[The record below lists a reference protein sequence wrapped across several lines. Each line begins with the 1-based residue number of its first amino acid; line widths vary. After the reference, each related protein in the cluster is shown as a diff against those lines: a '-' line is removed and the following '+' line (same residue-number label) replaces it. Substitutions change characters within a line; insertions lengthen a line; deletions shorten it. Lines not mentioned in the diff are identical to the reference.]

1 MATQKRQS
9 HPPIIDSLFEQF
21 YSFSFFKAVHLLETH
36 FPKKKPFGKTFI
48 PEEEVVRFTVKPGLT
63 FPPSDIA
70 NMEWGSDGS
79 PNIMEVAFMGLIG
92 RSGVLPHWYNE
103 LAIERVRKERMLK
116 EEEGKEEGREKRG
129 RKKEPGLIA
138 FFDMFHHRLISLFY
152 LAWKRYRFAENYF
165 LGARDQLS
173 GYLLSLVG
181 LGTPGLTASIG
192 VPEESLIYY
201 SGLLS
206 RQVPCAFAIAS
217 TIEFYAGTTV
227 AVEQFV
233 DRKLFLSP
241 EDFTRVGKANAELGL
256 SAVCGSYVWENQT
269 KFRVKLGPVG
279 YDNFTRFLP
288 TGDMLRPIF
297 AVIRQMVGIEFE
309 FDVQVVL
316 KREEVPPC
324 ILGAETE
331 VSPRLGWSTWV
342 KSAKATMPTDPRV
355 TFQSPEP

>member
-1 MATQKRQS
+1 MASKERKS
-9 HPPIIDSLFEQF
+9 HPPIIDRLFEES
-21 YSFSFFKAVHLLETH
+21 YNFSFFKAVHLLETH
-36 FPKKKPFGKTFI
+36 LPDKKPFGKTLT
-48 PEEEVVRFTVKPGLT
+48 PEEEVVQFTVKPGLT

-70 NMEWGSDGS
+70 NMEWGSDGDADS
-79 PNIMEVAFMGLIG
+79 MEVQFMGLIG
-92 RSGVLPHWYNE
+92 SSGVLPHWYNE
-103 LAIERVRKERMLK
+103 LAIERVRKKDLS
-116 EEEGKEEGREKRG
+116 
-129 RKKEPGLIA
+129 LTA
-138 FFDMFHHRLISLFY
+138 FFDIFHHRLISLFY
-152 LAWKRYRFAENYF
+152 LAWKRYRFAENYL
-165 LGARDQLS
+165 LGAGDQLS
-173 GYLLSLVG
+173 CYLLSLVG

-192 VPEESLIYY
+192 VPEESLAYY

-217 TIEFYAGTTV
+217 TVEFYAGTTV

-241 EDFTRVGKANAELGL
+241 EDFTRVGKANAKLGL

-342 KSAKATMPTDPRV
+342 KSAAATMPVDPHV